1 MSSAL
6 IISLLAPLVLLT
18 SIIPS
23 YAAFLFEAKSFDLK
37 IDTYF
42 RSDVV
47 SANNIVDLDSANKDD
62 KSTYL
67 GIDYSLGFNLDF
79 KDMGAKFYLKLERNG
94 PGDYD
99 APIFIHNT
107 LINSGGRID
116 RYRNEEL
123 LPQIEEFWLDK
134 PLRNNFGFKA
144 GLYTYEVGNGFSLN
158 GSYENFGFT
167 LYRQAEN
174 YNWRLHYFRPEIV
187 YKNWLGPH
195 IRQDEEQEY
204 DYNPNASNFFAA
216 DARIGDDENFLQPYM
231 GVLTDYTSSGKRDNI
246 FSAPVKR
253 DILGTLGFAYKVKK
267 DKLFFDFEAARNF
280 GEAKSDSEDFEDIE
294 HTGFL
299 VFSKVKYSL
308 GKFLPI
314 FSFLVASGNKPTL
327 DDALT
332 PNETLSS
339 SRNRAFSS
347 YSPTNMNLGDS
358 ISACNSE
365 DRPVVFMGAGCGMH
379 YGVLRPKSLA
389 ASDFENL
396 LIPSLGFELEP
407 TDKLT
412 IGLFGYYLSSFEK
425 GVATLNSEA
434 KYLSRDL
441 GSEVDLYVDFQANSN
456 MLISFLGGYFFPGKH
471 YKEER
476 DDTPGSL
483 LTPFVRGD
491 GSVNSAYQ
499 LELAIEFTF

>member
-1 MSSAL
+1 MRIKL
-6 IISLLAPLVLLT
+6 ILLLCIFTLFLT
-18 SIIPS
+18 TGIS
-23 YAAFLFEAKSFDLK
+23 YAHLLLEKKSFEL
-37 IDTYF
+37 ILDTYF

-62 KSTYL
+62 KGTYL
-67 GIDYSLGFNLDF
+67 GIDYSLGFNLNF
-79 KDMGAKFYLKLERNG
+79 KDTGTKFYLKLERNG

-99 APIFIHNT
+99 APLFIHNT

-134 PLRNNFGFKA
+134 PLHNNFGFKA

-158 GSYENFGFT
+158 GSYENFGVT
-167 LYRQAEN
+167 LYRQTQN

-187 YKNWLGPH
+187 YKNRLGPR
-195 IRQDEEQEY
+195 IRQDEEQGY
-204 DYNPNASNFFAA
+204 DYNPNSSNFFAA
-216 DARIGDDENFLQPYM
+216 DARIGDDKNFLQPYI
-231 GVLTDYTSSGKRDNI
+231 GVLADYTSSGKRDNI

-253 DILGTLGFAYKVKK
+253 DILGTFGCAYKFAK
-267 DKLFFDFEAARNF
+267 DKLSFDFEAARNF
-280 GEAKSDSEDFEDIE
+280 GGAKSDNPDFEDIE

-299 VFSKVKYSL
+299 FFSKAKYSI
-308 GKFLPI
+308 GKFAPV

-327 DDALT
+327 DDALI
-332 PNETLSS
+332 PSETLSS
-339 SRNRAFSS
+339 SKNRAFSS
-347 YSPTNMNLGDS
+347 YSPTNINLGDS

-365 DRPVVFMGAGCGMH
+365 DRPVVFMGAGYGLH

-389 ASDFENL
+389 SSDFENL
-396 LIPSLGFELEP
+396 IIPSLGFELEP
-407 TDKLT
+407 TDKLS

-425 GVATLNSEA
+425 GVATFNSEA

-441 GSEVDLYVDFQANSN
+441 GSELDLFIDYELNSN
-456 MLISFLGGYFFPGKH
+456 ILISFLGGYFSPGEH

-476 DDTPGSL
+476 NDTPGSL

-499 LELAIEFTF
+499 LELAVEFTF